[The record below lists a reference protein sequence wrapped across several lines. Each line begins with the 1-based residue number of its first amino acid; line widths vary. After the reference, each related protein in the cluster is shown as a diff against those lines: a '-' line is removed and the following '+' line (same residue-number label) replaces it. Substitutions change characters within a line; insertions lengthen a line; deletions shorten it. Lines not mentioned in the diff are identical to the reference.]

1 MPAANDGKLTT
12 LCPSCKRPVLSAI
25 SNRLQLLLRDK
36 STEYYNNKFKC
47 RCLKQ
52 YNLIPITNCCK
63 IKFRPRS
70 NVPFELH
77 EMVYLGKE
85 LILATVR
92 DVGEEVGRKIKGL
105 EQKLDEFLEGSD
117 YEKVEGVA
125 NIMAL

>member
-1 MPAANDGKLTT
+1 
-12 LCPSCKRPVLSAI
+12 
-25 SNRLQLLLRDK
+25 
-36 STEYYNNKFKC
+36 
-47 RCLKQ
+47 
-52 YNLIPITNCCK
+52 
-63 IKFRPRS
+63 
-70 NVPFELH
+70 
-77 EMVYLGKE
+77 MVYLGKE